1 MISGMPSFARAQAD
15 RPRVR
20 VGSATRPAAGSR
32 EALLLPP
39 LPSASTE
46 SGAGWSGAQPG
57 KGSGAPVDTAPVRA
71 GLRPLGRSAVL
82 KGKPV
87 PEAAGLGR
95 RIGSGTAAQTQP
107 PSMIVVEAPRTRSN
121 RPVVTQVER
130 VAYTPKAQEPLPPP
144 AIPEPLRGAEVGVE
158 PQVDADA
165 ADFLEPVKASDRTLR
180 VFLNRALYF
189 RSARQIVRVVVA
201 NPSIAD
207 AVLLDEDQNVVRI
220 DPNAPP
226 EPERRAQSGRLLA
239 IVGNGFGATEVTVWD
254 DQDRIQTLHVS
265 VTIDEKDL
273 QTRLEQAL
281 PGCHVTVRQVAQQII
296 LEGQVRDNQMM
307 AQVLMLVQS
316 ELRLTGQANTG
327 SLATAVNAGN
337 QQSVQGGG
345 GGAGANT
352 NVYSGGLGQNP
363 LSVASTANA
372 QPGLVIIN
380 RMRLPGPRQ
389 IMLKVKIAE
398 LNRSAIRQFG
408 VNFEYLGPDATVIS
422 AIGGIASAAGGA
434 LGVDQQLFG
443 VFDSGR
449 LQLFINALRQNDLV
463 KILAEPTLVTLDG
476 QPASFQAGGQFPY
489 PVPQAGNQGTAITI
503 NFAPFGAILEFLPT
517 ILPGETIQL
526 EVFPQF
532 SELNPATGVS
542 ILGTSVP
549 GINVR
554 SAQTVVALREGQTLA
569 IAGLLQTR
577 TNGTT
582 TRIPLIGDIPIVGQA
597 FSRNRISTSETELI
611 VLVTPELVEAI
622 DPQNVPPAP
631 GDLVLEPNDAEF
643 YLLGRLE
650 GKTGHVHRST
660 ISYLDPLNVMK
671 HKKSEQKWVV
681 GPSGH
686 SE

>member
-1 MISGMPSFARAQAD
+1 
-15 RPRVR
+15 
-20 VGSATRPAAGSR
+20 
-32 EALLLPP
+32 
-39 LPSASTE
+39 
-46 SGAGWSGAQPG
+46 
-57 KGSGAPVDTAPVRA
+57 
-71 GLRPLGRSAVL
+71 
-82 KGKPV
+82 
-87 PEAAGLGR
+87 
-95 RIGSGTAAQTQP
+95 
-107 PSMIVVEAPRTRSN
+107 
-121 RPVVTQVER
+121 VVTQVER